1 MCMCTLVLQAYN
13 HFDPGHHHNIGP
25 WTTIANEKLPKYQ
38 STQCSQ
44 RAVCSYLHPW
54 VVDARSWCSPR
65 NLTNTAWSLAVL
77 GFRNKQLMEK
87 VVAEVSKIVTEL
99 IPQEVANLAWCCG
112 KIGFVDVVFLEAIA
126 RQSISIIHEF
136 VTQDVCTVG
145 RCPIT
150 IIKYV
155 YIYIY
160 I

>member
-1 MCMCTLVLQAYN
+1 M
-13 HFDPGHHHNIGP
+13 
-25 WTTIANEKLPKYQ
+25 
-38 STQCSQ
+38 
-44 RAVCSYLHPW
+44 
-54 VVDARSWCSPR
+54 
-65 NLTNTAWSLAVL
+65 L

-155 YIYIY
+155 YIYNI
-160 I
+160 IKALLREASKSPLAVVFTV

>member
-1 MCMCTLVLQAYN
+1 M
-13 HFDPGHHHNIGP
+13 
-25 WTTIANEKLPKYQ
+25 
-38 STQCSQ
+38 
-44 RAVCSYLHPW
+44 
-54 VVDARSWCSPR
+54 
-65 NLTNTAWSLAVL
+65 L

-87 VVAEVSKIVTEL
+87 VVAAVSKIVTEL

-150 IIKYV
+150 IIKYM
-155 YIYIY
+155 YIYI
-160 I
+160 IS